1 MESESQRSRLSN
13 MSKTS
18 SMLRRKVAGAEGY
31 KNEDVIP
38 ITEEE
43 EFNLGKIFKLVDKDG
58 KTIELT
64 AE

>member
-1 MESESQRSRLSN
+1 MESASQRSRLSN
-13 MSKTS
+13 LSKTS

-31 KNEDVIP
+31 RNEDMVP

-43 EFNLGKIFKLVDKDG
+43 EFNMNKVFKLVDKDG